1 MSKDSAEKKN
11 DKKATIPELD
21 SLLIG
26 EKFIPFGDKYLSQPC
41 LIRNYLSVRTKNKN
55 YSKTWPMKPISFK
68 FKKMLLDIIYKNKFE
83 VKDYDALTE
92 DEKILFDKL
101 CGYCKMQTQA
111 ISRIHTSSQRERE
124 DLLSKF
130 NILKGELLAGNS
142 NQDIIRNMRN
152 ILLELRSKDY
162 IPKNYFDKLMAEI
175 VACL

>member
-1 MSKDSAEKKN
+1 MSKEAAEKKN
-11 DKKATIPELD
+11 EKKSAETELA
-21 SLLIG
+21 LIG

-41 LIRNYLSVRTKNKN
+41 LIRGYLSVRTRNKN

-68 FKKMLLDIIYKNKFE
+68 FKGMLLDIIYKNRFE
-83 VKDYDALTE
+83 VKDYNSLTE
-92 DEKILFDKL
+92 EEKILFDKL
-101 CGYCKMQTQA
+101 CAYCKMQTQA

-124 DLLSKF
+124 DLLSRF
-130 NILKGELLAGNS
+130 NIMKGELLAGNS
-142 NQDIIRNMRN
+142 NPEIIRNMRN